1 MKGEFY
7 TFCQAFSTG
16 LVLFRGD
23 SWVLGMGMGLPRVR
37 IREKRLGRERALG
50 QAWHGEN
57 VVEIDPRQR
66 ESERLDTLI
75 HELLHLMEP
84 EWSEERVVEVAG
96 WLSRILWRQ
105 GYRRVRK

>member
-1 MKGEFY
+1 M
-7 TFCQAFSTG
+7 
-16 LVLFRGD
+16 
-23 SWVLGMGMGLPRVR
+23 WMGLPRVR

-57 VVEIDPRQR
+57 VVEIDPRQC

-96 WLSRILWRQ
+96 WLSKILWRQ
-105 GYRRVRK
+105 KYRRVRE

>member
-1 MKGEFY
+1 
-7 TFCQAFSTG
+7 
-16 LVLFRGD
+16 
-23 SWVLGMGMGLPRVR
+23 MGMGLPRVR
-37 IREKRLGRERALG
+37 IREKRLGREGALG

-57 VVEIDPRQR
+57 VVEIDPRQS

-84 EWSEERVVEVAG
+84 EWEEEKVESCAS
-96 WLSRILWRQ
+96 WLASLVWRQ